1 MDIRKKINP
10 IMINFI
16 STIFVV
22 TLSLVISLI
31 TPIDILAGEMTI
43 FIVSMVP
50 SFMLI
55 SIAWECNHPKCIS
68 SISQPWKG
76 LSYLSM
82 CALIGSFVVF
92 GLWIFIDSELTK
104 GQVNTVVFVIS
115 SVPVCLFLLTIFQ
128 SWPFNKLSGNKFTIG
143 FCLLIFTYILNY
155 LIYSIFMNFPESMDI
170 GTAKGFYPYEAVLA
184 VMVAAVIPMM
194 LINQFDSWPITL
206 LYDRAPML
214 ANQPFNGIIKSA
226 FITLFT
232 FCFYYSLIILGEV
245 NVTYFVNILCVSL
258 IFGCFIIQVMFK
270 GLPFINIR
278 QPWRGVVLATLSV
291 LLSDGMSSL
300 YIQLARLW
308 LGNVDQSAIAMW
320 LAPSLLSV
328 TFPLMVIFADLFQ
341 GWPIKRHS
349 IQ

>member
-10 IMINFI
+10 IIMDFI

-31 TPIDILAGEMTI
+31 TPIDILAGYMTI

-50 SFMLI
+50 CFMLI
-55 SIAWECNHPKCIS
+55 GIAWECNHPKCIS
-68 SISQPWKG
+68 SLSQPWKG

-82 CALIGSFVVF
+82 CTLIGSFVVF
-92 GLWIFIDSELTK
+92 GLWIFIYSELTN

-115 SVPVCLFLLTIFQ
+115 SVPVCLFLLTTFQ
-128 SWPFNKLSGNKFTIG
+128 SWPFNKLSSNKFTIG
-143 FCLLIFTYILNY
+143 LYLLFFTYVVNY
-155 LIYSIFMNFPESMDI
+155 FIYSIFMKFPESMDV

-232 FCFYYSLIILGEV
+232 FCFYYILIIFSEV
-245 NVTYFVNILCVSL
+245 NITYFINVLCVSL
-258 IFGCFIIQVMFK
+258 IFGFFIIQVMFK

-278 QPWRGVVLATLSV
+278 QPWRGIVLITLSI
-291 LLSDGMSSL
+291 LLSCGMSSL
-300 YIQLARLW
+300 YIQLATLW
-308 LGNVDQSAIAMW
+308 LGNVEQSAIVMW